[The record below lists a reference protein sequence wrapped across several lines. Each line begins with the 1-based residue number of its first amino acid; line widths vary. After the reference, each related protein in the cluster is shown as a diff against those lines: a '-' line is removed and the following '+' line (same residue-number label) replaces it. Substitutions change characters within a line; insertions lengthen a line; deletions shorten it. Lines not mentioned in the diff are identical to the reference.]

1 VGRGGFEFVPGRRET
16 IEQRKGRAGHILDIL
31 KILYPGATTALRYGN
46 ALELLVA
53 TILSAQCTDQRV
65 NQVTQRLFK
74 WYRTAADYAQAGQA
88 QMERQ
93 ICQTGFFRH
102 KAKAIRE
109 GCAIIEEKFGGQ
121 VPETMA
127 ELTQLPGVARKTA
140 NVVLGAWFGKN
151 EGLAVDTHVGRLS
164 HRLALTW
171 TSKGEKDA
179 VKIEADL
186 MRLIRQEQWTFVSH
200 SLILHGRAICTARK
214 PKCDQCKL
222 AQHCPSAF
230 ALSNK
235 DRKRYSRRSA
245 N

>member
-1 VGRGGFEFVPGRRET
+1 MPTRRET
-16 IEQRKGRAGHILDIL
+16 IEQRKRRAGHLLDIL
-31 KILYPGATTALRYGN
+31 KTLYPGATTALRHGN

-74 WYRTAADYAQAGQA
+74 RYKTVADYAQAGQA

-93 ICQTGFFRH
+93 IRATGFFRQ
-102 KAKAIRE
+102 KAKAIRQ
-109 GCAIIEEKFGGQ
+109 GCAIIEEQFGGQ
-121 VPETMA
+121 VPETMKA
-127 ELTQLPGVARKTA
+127 LTQLPGVARKTA

-164 HRLALTW
+164 HRLRLTW
-171 TSKGEKDA
+171 TSKDDKDA
-179 VKIEADL
+179 LKIEADL
-186 MRLIRQEQWTFVSH
+186 TRLIRQEQWTFMSH

-230 ALSNK
+230 ATQQ
-235 DRKRYSRRSA
+235 
-245 N
+245 